1 MDLGRLFT
9 SFKKEPQRIISFQP
23 RKIEEKG
30 RKNPEKDKTSD
41 EDWYA
46 EIEPVVDL
54 VGLNVFLT
62 YYAEERRLFLD
73 SKFVIVGQKLEE
85 PKNRAFLQTSFLL
98 L

>member
-23 RKIEEKG
+23 RKLDKCNKKEEKD
-30 RKNPEKDKTSD
+30 EASD
-41 EDWYA
+41 EEWYT

-54 VGLNVFLT
+54 VRLEMFLT

-73 SKFVIVGQKLEE
+73 SKFVIAGQKLEE
-85 PKNRAFLQTSFLL
+85 PKKCMFWEQVRY
-98 L
+98 